1 MISKRVKSFESKEVR
16 RIFEL
21 ASRIK
26 NPIDLSIG
34 EPNFDIPEEIKEE
47 AIRHIR
53 KGFNK
58 YTHSSG
64 LEELREE
71 LVKKIKSKNRINVN
85 KNQISLTPGISG
97 GLLVTSLTLFDRDD
111 EVIVL
116 DPYFPTFPELVKLS
130 EAKPVYVDT
139 YPSFS
144 LPLEKI
150 EEAITKKTKAIIV
163 NSPNN
168 PTGAVYPESDLRNL
182 VRIAKEHNLVII
194 SDEIYEDYV
203 YEGKHFSVGSIY
215 ENTVSLWGFSKTY
228 GMTGWR
234 LGYLTG
240 PEKFMEKIHDLV
252 QYLYFSPPSIPQ
264 KAAVKALKIGPPRE
278 VLSEFKDKRNFV
290 LEHLSDNYKVA
301 GAQGSYY
308 VFFEVPGGDADK
320 YLEQVMKK
328 KLFVFPGK
336 IFSQRNTH
344 VRISF
349 SADLTVLK
357 KAVNIMNNV
366 V

>member
-16 RIFEL
+16 RIFEV
-21 ASRIK
+21 ASRIN

-34 EPNFDIPEEIKEE
+34 EPNFDIPDEIKNE
-47 AIRHIR
+47 AIRHIQ

-64 LEELREE
+64 LEELRDE
-71 LVKKIKSKNRINVN
+71 LVKKIKSKNNIKLDN
-85 KNQISLTPGISG
+85 NQISLTPGISG
-97 GLLVTSLTLFDRDD
+97 GLLVTSLTIFDRDD
-111 EVIVL
+111 EVIIL

-130 EAKPVYVDT
+130 EAKPVYVST

-150 EEAITKKTKAIIV
+150 EKALTKNTKAIVI

-168 PTGAVYPESDLRNL
+168 PTGVVYPESDLRSL
-182 VRIAKEHNLVII
+182 VNIAKKQDLIII

-240 PEKFMEKIHDLV
+240 PEIFMEKVHDLV
-252 QYLYFSPPSIPQ
+252 KYLFFSPSSIPQ
-264 KAAVKALKIGPPRE
+264 KAAIKALKIGPPRE
-278 VLSEFKDKRNFV
+278 ILSSFKSKRNFV
-290 LEHLSDNYKVA
+290 MENLSNKYKIM

-308 VFFEVPGGDADK
+308 MFFEVPRGDADK
-320 YLEQVMKK
+320 YLEQIMKK

-344 VRISF
+344 IRISF
-349 SADLTVLK
+349 SADLKILK
-357 KAVNIMNNV
+357 RAISIMNSV

>member
-1 MISKRVKSFESKEVR
+1 MISKRVKDFDSKGIR
-16 RIFEL
+16 GIFEKV
-21 ASRIK
+21 SKTR
-26 NPIDLSIG
+26 NPINLSIG

-47 AIRHIR
+47 AVEHIR

-71 LVKKIKSKNRINVN
+71 LAKKIKSKNKINVN

-130 EAKPVYVDT
+130 EAKPVYIDT
-139 YPSFS
+139 YPHFF

-150 EEAITKKTKAIIV
+150 ERAITKKTKAIII
-163 NSPNN
+163 NTPNN
-168 PTGAVYPESDLRNL
+168 PTGALYPEGDLRHL
-182 VRIAKEHNLVII
+182 VSIAGKYNLVII

-215 ENTVSLWGFSKTY
+215 ESTVSLWGFSKTY

-240 PEKFMEKIHDLV
+240 PEVFIEKIHDLV

-264 KAAVKALKIGPPRE
+264 KAAIKALKIGPPRE
-278 VLSEFKDKRNFV
+278 ILSQFKAKRDYVLRNLKGEFKV
-290 LEHLSDNYKVA
+290 S
-301 GAQGSYY
+301 GAKGSYY
-308 VFFEVPGGDADK
+308 MFIEVPEGNADK
-320 YLEQVMKK
+320 FLETAMKK
-328 KLFVFPGK
+328 NLFVFPGK
-336 IFSQRNTH
+336 IFSLQNTH
-344 VRISF
+344 IRISF
-349 SADLTVLK
+349 SVDLKSLK
-357 KAVNIMNNV
+357 EAVRIMNSV